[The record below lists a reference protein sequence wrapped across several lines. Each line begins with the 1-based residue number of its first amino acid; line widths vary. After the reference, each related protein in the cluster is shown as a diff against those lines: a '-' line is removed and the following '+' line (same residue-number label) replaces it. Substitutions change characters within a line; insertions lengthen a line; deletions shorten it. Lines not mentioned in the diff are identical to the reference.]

1 MIGKTVEFA
10 TPGTRLSVKDRQLV
24 VMRPEHHRELI
35 PIEDLGVVIV
45 DDVRATY
52 TQSVFI
58 ELTSAGT
65 CVLICGRDHLPASMM
80 LPLVGHHAQTER
92 QLAQVNTG
100 VPTKKRVWQALIKA
114 KILQQAAV
122 LSHFS
127 VHNRG
132 LVQLASRVKSGDP
145 QNVEA
150 QAAQRYWP
158 ALLGDSFR
166 RNRDSPGYNALLN
179 YGYAVIR
186 ATVARAIVATGLV
199 PSFGVHHKNRRNP
212 FCLADDLL
220 EPYRPFVDWRVKQ
233 IADDMPKETMSL
245 EHRSIR
251 AKLLSLLN
259 ESINIGERSEPMLVA
274 IQTSADSLRKALTGD
289 GVDLLLPNGMP
300 LADATDEIELEVSET

>member
-1 MIGKTVEFA
+1 MKLRTK
-10 TPGTRLSVKDRQLV
+10 LSVSNKQLV
-24 VMRPEHHRELI
+24 IARPEHRRESI

-52 TQSVFI
+52 TQAVFI
-58 ELTSAGT
+58 ELTNAGT

-80 LPLVGHHAQTER
+80 LPLVGHHTQTER
-92 QLAQVNTG
+92 QLAQVKTS
-100 VPTKKRVWQALIKA
+100 VPRKKRVWQALVKA
-114 KILQQAAV
+114 KIIQQAAV

-127 VHNRG
+127 VHNKG
-132 LVQLASRVKSGDP
+132 LIQLASRVKSGDP

-150 QAAQRYWP
+150 HAAQRYWP

-166 RNRDSPGYNALLN
+166 RNRDQPDYNALLN

-186 ATVARAIVATGLV
+186 ATVARAIVATGLM

-233 IADDMPKETMSL
+233 IALDTPKDAMSL
-245 EHRSIR
+245 ESRPIR
-251 AKLLSLLN
+251 ARLLSLLN
-259 ESINIGERSEPMLVA
+259 ESVNIGEWSEPMLVA

-289 GVDLLLPNGMP
+289 GIDLLLPPHGMP
-300 LADATDEIELEVSET
+300 LVDAAEEVELQVSET